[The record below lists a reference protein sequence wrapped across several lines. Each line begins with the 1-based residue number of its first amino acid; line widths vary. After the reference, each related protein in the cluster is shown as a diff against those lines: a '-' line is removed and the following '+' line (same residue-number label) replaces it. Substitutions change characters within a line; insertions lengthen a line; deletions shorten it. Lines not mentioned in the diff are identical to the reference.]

1 VSEREQHPWRR
12 ELNNFSR
19 AFSGAFLFGIPL
31 LFTMEMWWIGTY
43 ADLWKL
49 TALLVIAL
57 VSNVGLNYFAGF
69 KLDRSLPQ
77 VFDQAIDA
85 MAVGVVASTVVLFV
99 LNRVALTDPIDSI
112 VGKIIVQAVPLSLG
126 ASLANAVFQPGE
138 DRGGG
143 EASPEHHPWRALA
156 NDLGAT
162 AIGGIF
168 LGVSIAPTDEVPM
181 LAGGLTYYHELLVVA
196 LSLVIGYAIVFIS
209 GFDTSSLSSQPD
221 GLFQK
226 PITETTVAYLVSL
239 LVAFLSLYLFD
250 RVDINTP
257 VHSMLSQTIVLAL
270 PTTVGGA
277 AGRLAV

>member
-1 VSEREQHPWRR
+1 
-12 ELNNFSR
+12 
-19 AFSGAFLFGIPL
+19 
-31 LFTMEMWWIGTY
+31 
-43 ADLWKL
+43 
-49 TALLVIAL
+49 
-57 VSNVGLNYFAGF
+57 
-69 KLDRSLPQ
+69 
-77 VFDQAIDA
+77 
-85 MAVGVVASTVVLFV
+85 
-99 LNRVALTDPIDSI
+99 
-112 VGKIIVQAVPLSLG
+112 
-126 ASLANAVFQPGE
+126 
-138 DRGGG
+138 
-143 EASPEHHPWRALA
+143 
-156 NDLGAT
+156 
-162 AIGGIF
+162 
-168 LGVSIAPTDEVPM
+168 M